1 MGEQA
6 SPMCSDLD
14 DASEPMMELKNAGYS
29 DILTKLRNLQDKSEQ
44 TEYAKNVLIDGAK
57 YMTELIEAIEEHKD
71 NAMDRETAIL
81 IECGFQSFINA
92 LINAKMDELFK
103 NDSTSAYEV
112 FYSYIHLLNLS
123 GMKNYLKRLD
133 MHVFIKVLY
142 GQFISSILGVT
153 AFAVA
158 YAKLTVADLKEP
170 LDNQEPLLLMLN
182 FIKDELESESSSTYS
197 TVAESILSFV
207 WNYADKTII
216 VPNLIKVGYPE
227 AVLKWLS
234 VIER

>member
-1 MGEQA
+1 
-6 SPMCSDLD
+6 
-14 DASEPMMELKNAGYS
+14 
-29 DILTKLRNLQDKSEQ
+29 
-44 TEYAKNVLIDGAK
+44 
-57 YMTELIEAIEEHKD
+57 MTELIEAIEEHKD

-81 IECGFQSFINA
+81 IECGFQSFINT

-142 GQFISSILGVT
+142 GQFISSILGVI

-158 YAKLTVADLKEP
+158 YSKLTVADLKEP